1 MQDSADMRTSSNVP
15 PSGASLPKGLS
26 LVGSSTTATADGGGG
41 LYGSRN
47 LKVGEKLREH
57 ANVHDRRISDIIS
70 AGANE
75 DTF

>member
-1 MQDSADMRTSSNVP
+1 MQDSADMQTSNNVP

-26 LVGSSTTATADGGGG
+26 LVGSSTTATADGGG

-47 LKVGEKLREH
+47 LKAGEKLREH